1 MFAMLTVL
9 SGEVSMQKRKTKE
22 GGRKDD
28 GDKVR
33 REDQAEG
40 EKRVKRSELDAEPL
54 FKR

>member
-1 MFAMLTVL
+1 MLTVL

-22 GGRKDD
+22 GGRRKDD

-40 EKRVKRSELDAEPL
+40 EKRAKRSELDAEPL